1 MLLMNYYFI
10 NLPKKREGSY
20 FAWFL
25 LTLGLDVDIKK
36 YKNMPS
42 TKKKNLI
49 ILLLIGC
56 FSLIQPV
63 NAQVP
68 DEIIVCLKSGN
79 AKTLSGYFNQNV
91 ELVVPDN
98 DNVYSKA
105 QAQLIVNEFFNSY
118 APQSFSVIHQGGKE
132 GAQYVIGNLATKKGS
147 FRVYFLLKKNNGK
160 DYIHQL
166 RIEKQE

>member
-1 MLLMNYYFI
+1 M
-10 NLPKKREGSY
+10 PS
-20 FAWFL
+20 
-25 LTLGLDVDIKK
+25 IKK
-36 YKNMPS
+36 LL
-42 TKKKNLI
+42 LI
-49 ILLLIGC
+49 ILLFAGS
-56 FSLIQPV
+56 FTFIQPA

-68 DEIIVCLKSGN
+68 DEIIQCLKTGN
-79 AKTLSGYFNQNV
+79 AKALSGFFNQNV

-132 GAQYVIGNLATKKGS
+132 GAQYVIGNLGTKKGS
-147 FRVYFLLKKNNGK
+147 FRVYFLLKKSDGN